1 MKIAEL
7 VELGRIAYREISVPN
22 PGPGEILVKIRAV
35 GLCGT
40 DVKAYF
46 RGHPYFSPPCI
57 LGHEFA
63 GTVAAVGEGVEQF
76 KVGDRI
82 AAAPYVECGECEL
95 CRRGLGELC
104 TNKAFIDGAFKEF
117 ILLPRLIVERAT
129 FRLDAEVDFATGSLA
144 EPLACAYN
152 GIEKA
157 EINPGDRVLIIGAGP
172 MGVMLALLS
181 KSQGATV
188 IVSEIS
194 AERLAAARKLDLEV
208 CSPGDRGLAEQLKER
223 WGRAD
228 ADRVLVAVGSRAVF
242 EEGFGFAAAGGHVLL
257 FGGLPKEEKVCV
269 SAFKVHYR
277 EISLVGSFGFN
288 LRQFKRAISWLNDN
302 PSLAKRVITHTV
314 PFSELT
320 RAFELARDAKGLKI
334 IVDFGER
341 EEKQ

>member
-7 VELGRIAYREISVPN
+7 VELERIAYREIPVPN
-22 PGPGEILVKIRAV
+22 PGPGEILVKTRAV

-46 RGHPYFSPPCI
+46 RGHPYFSPPCV

-63 GTVAAVGEGVEQF
+63 GTVAALGEGVERF

-82 AAAPYVECGECEL
+82 VAAPYVECGDCEL
-95 CRRGLGELC
+95 CKRGLGELC

-117 ILLPRLIVERAT
+117 ILLPRSIVERAT
-129 FRLDAEVDFATGSLA
+129 FRLATETDFATGSLA

-157 EINPGDRVLIIGAGP
+157 GINPGDRVLVIGAGP
-172 MGVMLALLS
+172 MGVMLALLA
-181 KSQGATV
+181 KSQEANV

-194 AERLAAARKLDLEV
+194 PERLAAARQLELDV
-208 CSPGDRGLAEQLKER
+208 IFPYDNGLAEQLKER
-223 WGRAD
+223 WGKAD
-228 ADRVLVAVGSRAVF
+228 ADRVLVAVGNRAVF
-242 EEGFGFAAAGGHVLL
+242 EDGFNFAAAGGRVLL
-257 FGGLPKEEKVCV
+257 FGGLPKGEKVCV
-269 SAFKVHYR
+269 DAFKVHYR

-288 LRQFKRAISWLNDN
+288 LRQFQQAVSWLNDN
-302 PSLAKRVITHTV
+302 SSLAKRVVTHTV

-320 RAFELARDAKGLKI
+320 RAFELARDAKELKI
-334 IVDFGER
+334 IVDFGEL
-341 EEKQ
+341 EEDQ